1 MQSHPHPAFN
11 SNPGFWRLEA
21 FARRVCCKYPV
32 LTSGS
37 MQRSPAWIRNAIPG
51 HNPAQTDKNQAIL
64 PPGTEGTDPFLF
76 LMEDWFS
83 KTGFDWHP
91 HRGFET
97 VTYVIDGVLEHK
109 DNTGAHGILN
119 PGDLQWTTTGSGVLH
134 TEIAHEYKGVHTLQ
148 LWLNLPASKKMSPP
162 RYQDL
167 RAKDAPVVDSD
178 GAKAIV
184 FAGTQHGVTGKA
196 ELLHP
201 AGVVD
206 IRLDADG
213 AYVLE
218 VPDDHFA
225 FVYCIKGAVQVGE
238 HVFGTGQTAAFQP
251 GGSEIPLK
259 AGEES
264 HLIAY
269 HGLPI
274 GEPVAQHGPFVMNTR
289 EEIIQTIRDYQNGLF
304 GDIPA

>member
-1 MQSHPHPAFN
+1 MH
-11 SNPGFWRLEA
+11 
-21 FARRVCCKYPV
+21 
-32 LTSGS
+32 
-37 MQRSPAWIRNAIPG
+37 RSPTWIRQAIPG

-64 PPGTEGTDPFLF
+64 PPGTQGTDPFLF

-119 PGDLQWTTTGSGVLH
+119 AGDLQWTTTGSGVMH

-167 RAKDAPVVDSD
+167 RAKDAPTVSPTTHPTE
-178 GAKAIV
+178 AKSAIARV
-184 FAGTQHGVTGKA
+184 FAGSQHGVVGKA

-201 AGVVD
+201 AGAVD
-206 IRLDADG
+206 VRIDALGHYD
-213 AYVLE
+213 VE
-218 VPDDHFA
+218 VPADHFA
-225 FVYCIKGAVQVGE
+225 FIYCIVGAVRVGQQSY
-238 HVFGTGQTAAFQP
+238 GTGETAGFAP
-251 GGSEIPLK
+251 GGDRIRLE
-259 AGEES
+259 AEEDS
-264 HLIAY
+264 HLIVY

-289 EEIIQTIRDYQNGLF
+289 EEIIQTIRDYQSGAF
-304 GDIPA
+304 GQIPR

>member
-1 MQSHPHPAFN
+1 
-11 SNPGFWRLEA
+11 
-21 FARRVCCKYPV
+21 
-32 LTSGS
+32 
-37 MQRSPAWIRNAIPG
+37 MQRTASWIRNAIPG

-64 PPGTEGTDPFLF
+64 PPGTQGTDPFLF

-109 DNTGAHGILN
+109 DNTGAHGILKA
-119 PGDLQWTTTGSGVLH
+119 GDLQWTTTGSGVLH
-134 TEIAHEYKGVHTLQ
+134 TEIAHEHKGVHTLQ

-167 RAKDAPVVDSD
+167 RAKDAPVVE
-178 GAKAIV
+178 GGGTKAIV
-184 FAGTQHGVTGKA
+184 FAGTQHGVTGNA

-206 IRLDADG
+206 VRMDAG
-213 AYVLE
+213 GHYVLE
-218 VPDDHFA
+218 IPDDHFA
-225 FVYCIKGAVQVGE
+225 FVYCIKGAVRVGE
-238 HVFGTGQTAAFQP
+238 DAFGTGQTAGFLP
-251 GGSEIPLK
+251 GGTEIPIE
-259 AGEES
+259 ADEES

-289 EEIIQTIRDYQNGLF
+289 DEIIQTIRDYQNGKF
-304 GDIPA
+304 GTIPA